1 MFKLNRLTDYG
12 VVVLTQLTRNP
23 DDLRTAPQIA
33 QDTGVPLP
41 TVAKLLNALTHER
54 LITSHRGAAGG
65 YTLNRPAEAISVAE
79 IVQALEGPIA
89 LTACVDGA
97 SGGCDVESLCPMRGN
112 WDKVNKAI
120 YDALSEVTLADMATG
135 YPSFGM
141 PPEPADEAPE
151 LIAN

>member
-1 MFKLNRLTDYG
+1 MLKLNRLTDYG
-12 VVVLTQLTRNP
+12 VVVLTQMARKP

-41 TVAKLLNALTHER
+41 TVAKLLNALAHEE
-54 LITSHRGAAGG
+54 LIPSHRGAAGG

-79 IVQALEGPIA
+79 IIQALEGPIA

-97 SGGCDVESLCPMRGN
+97 SGGCDVELLCPMRGN

-120 YDALSEVTLADMATG
+120 YGALSQVTLADMAAG
-135 YPSFGM
+135 FPSFRM
-141 PPEPADEAPE
+141 RPEPAVEAPE